1 MNNYTNLGYL
11 WVLVMPYRLCTTVWC
26 LRQNMVTVTSGINPN
41 TPLDKIMTATHA
53 QYSVSFERILP
64 ERLLAAGVTSRF
76 FF

>member
-1 MNNYTNLGYL
+1 
-11 WVLVMPYRLCTTVWC
+11 
-26 LRQNMVTVTSGINPN
+26 MVTVTSGINPN